1 MESGHS
7 LNLSVQNA
15 LDCISESFNLK
26 NFFGGACARNSI
38 KKCAVRSA
46 DGRRR
51 AHTAT
56 VYYVSRPPLSQNSPS
71 ARAHCPRKFFTTL
84 ENLLSRDIVTICY
97 YSHILIKSAVLREF
111 KIWSGA
117 FHFFRPPH

>member
-7 LNLSVQNA
+7 LNLNVQNA
-15 LDCISESFNLK
+15 LDCISENFNLK
-26 NFFGGACARNSI
+26 NVPVGACTRNSI
-38 KKCAVRSA
+38 KKCAVCSDDVRH
-46 DGRRR
+46 R

-71 ARAHCPRKFFTTL
+71 ARAHCPRKFFSTL
-84 ENLLSRDIVTICY
+84 ENLLSRDIVSICY

-111 KIWSGA
+111 TIWSGA